1 MLYDEKVNKS
11 HCCIMQTFSRVN
23 LCIFLSLVPFSKTK
37 ILALTQMKGAL
48 ALASFPLDMDLTDYL
63 SVHQLD
69 K

>member
-1 MLYDEKVNKS
+1 
-11 HCCIMQTFSRVN
+11 MQTSSHVN
-23 LCIFLSLVPFSKTK
+23 FYIFLSLVPFSKTK

>member
-1 MLYDEKVNKS
+1 
-11 HCCIMQTFSRVN
+11 MQTFSHAN
-23 LCIFLSLVPFSKTK
+23 LCIFLSLIPFSKTK
-37 ILALTQMKGAL
+37 ILVLTQMKGAL

>member
-1 MLYDEKVNKS
+1 M
-11 HCCIMQTFSRVN
+11 FFN
-23 LCIFLSLVPFSKTK
+23 LLPFSKTN

-48 ALASFPLDMDLTDYL
+48 ALAPFLLDMDLTDYL

>member
-1 MLYDEKVNKS
+1 MKLLHNAFSHVNSK
-11 HCCIMQTFSRVN
+11 I
-23 LCIFLSLVPFSKTK
+23 LSLVPFSKTK